1 VIAEGHGWFLRRYD
15 RNRAVQFLNFILELP
30 ALTIRPFD
38 SSDLAQAAGLVK
50 KFSDRQPTLA
60 DAHGLA
66 LMSERRTS
74 TYWST
79 DRHLGLTGA
88 MLVM

>member
-1 VIAEGHGWFLRRYD
+1 MARRTEWYVD
-15 RNRAVQFLNFILELP
+15 AAVQFLNFVLELP

-38 SSDLAQAAGLVK
+38 SSELAKAARLVK
-50 KFSDRQPTLA
+50 KFAGQQLTLA

-66 LMSERRTS
+66 LMNERRTS
-74 TYWST
+74 TFWST

-88 MLVM
+88 TLVM